1 MSKRLTAPYT
11 SGWFTV
17 VLPTMIFL
25 FVLVGSPLL
34 LSGFVGL
41 EYP

>member
-1 MSKRLTAPYT
+1 MSKRLTAPYI
-11 SGWFTV
+11 SGCLTV

-25 FVLVGSPLL
+25 FVLIGLPLL